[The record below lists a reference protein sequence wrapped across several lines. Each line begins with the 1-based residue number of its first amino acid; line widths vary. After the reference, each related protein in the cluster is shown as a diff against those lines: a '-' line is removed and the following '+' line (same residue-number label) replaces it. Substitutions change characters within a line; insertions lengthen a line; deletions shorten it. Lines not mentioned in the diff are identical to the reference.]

1 MPLVG
6 LGAISTA
13 LKKRKN
19 RPIVCIDLAVPRD
32 FEPEVKKLDNVFLF
46 SIDDL
51 GAQIDENMK
60 SRLSSAEEAREIIEN
75 NIEEFFIWKEKRK
88 IVPIIQQLKSRSEE
102 AIENEVKNAIRKVE
116 NGTPVED
123 VLSELANK
131 ISNKF
136 LHNAYVAL
144 NDQNSEKYSEIR
156 FWIKKLYGIELDDK

>member
-1 MPLVG
+1 
-6 LGAISTA
+6 
-13 LKKRKN
+13 
-19 RPIVCIDLAVPRD
+19 
-32 FEPEVKKLDNVFLF
+32 
-46 SIDDL
+46 
-51 GAQIDENMK
+51 MK
-60 SRLSSAEEAREIIEN
+60 SRSG
-75 NIEEFFIWKEKRK
+75 
-88 IVPIIQQLKSRSEE
+88 E

-116 NGTPVED
+116 NGASVED